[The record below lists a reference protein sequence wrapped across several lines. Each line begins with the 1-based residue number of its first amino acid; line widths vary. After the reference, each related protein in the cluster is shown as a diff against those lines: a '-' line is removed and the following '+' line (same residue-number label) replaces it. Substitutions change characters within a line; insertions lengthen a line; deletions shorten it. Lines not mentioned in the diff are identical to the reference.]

1 VRPTGGVKTN
11 MFFRLRQLPRAMV
24 GMMVA
29 HLGIAAFILG
39 VTMVQS
45 FQVERDLKMSPG
57 DTAELRG
64 YTFTFRGVRD
74 LTGPN
79 YQGAQGLVEVSRNGV
94 KLLDMRPE
102 KRVYRVQRN
111 PMTEAA
117 IAPGFTGDLY
127 VSLGEPLDGGGAWL
141 IRLYVKP
148 FIDWVWGGCLMMAF
162 GGLLAVT
169 DKRYRAK
176 VRREEGVA
184 AAGQGALA

>member
-1 VRPTGGVKTN
+1 
-11 MFFRLRQLPRAMV
+11 MRQLPRAMV

-45 FQVERDLKMSPG
+45 YQIERDLKMDVG
-57 DTAELRG
+57 DSAEIAG

-74 LTGPN
+74 ITGPN
-79 YQGAQGLVEVSRNGV
+79 YEAAQGTVEVSRNGK
-94 KLLDMRPE
+94 KLMDMRPE

-117 IAPGFTGDLY
+117 ISPGLTGDLY
-127 VSLGEPLDGGGAWL
+127 VSLGEGLEGNSWL
-141 IRLYVKP
+141 VRVYVKP

-176 VRREEGVA
+176 VRREEGVSGA
-184 AAGQGALA
+184 AQGALA